1 MSYIGQEP
9 TTVAFLTNTFNGDG
23 TTVAFTMSVAPA
35 TTTSI
40 LVAITGV
47 VQDPST
53 YSVVG
58 TTLTFSAAPPSGTGN
73 ISVRYLGIPASGVT
87 TTAYRTQ
94 TEFTATAGQT
104 TFSVP
109 SYTVGYIDVY
119 RNGLLLGSSDFTATN
134 GTTVVLAA
142 AASAGDFIETVSFF
156 VSSVVNAIANSAGAV
171 QTSNIADSAITTAKI
186 AAGAVVQADMA
197 NSSVGTAQL
206 IDANVTPTKL
216 SQPLTSGTAVAST
229 SGTIIN
235 YTSIPSWV
243 RRITVMFAN
252 VSTNGSST
260 VIVRLGSGSIQTT
273 GYDSTASC
281 GTAAG
286 AYQSS
291 TAGFLASY
299 QGTNSN
305 SQLKGALTFTLLGS
319 NIWIQSGC
327 VGDTVFSQ
335 TTSAC
340 SGSVTLGGVLDRLAI
355 TTLNGTD
362 AFDAGSVNILY
373 E

>member
-1 MSYIGQEP
+1 MPLSTIDTSGIS
-9 TTVAFLTNTFNGDG
+9 ASAIG
-23 TTVAFTMSVAPA
+23 TTQ
-35 TTTSI
+35 I
-40 LVAITGV
+40 
-47 VQDPST
+47 
-53 YSVVG
+53 
-58 TTLTFSAAPPSGTGN
+58 
-73 ISVRYLGIPASGVT
+73 
-87 TTAYRTQ
+87 
-94 TEFTATAGQT
+94 
-104 TFSVP
+104 
-109 SYTVGYIDVY
+109 
-119 RNGLLLGSSDFTATN
+119 
-134 GTTVVLAA
+134 
-142 AASAGDFIETVSFF
+142 
-156 VSSVVNAIANSAGAV
+156 
-171 QTSNIADSAITTAKI
+171 
-186 AAGAVVQADMA
+186 
-197 NSSVGTAQL
+197 

-216 SQPLTSGTAVAST
+216 SQPLTLGTAQTASGTS
-229 SGTIIN
+229 IN
-235 YTSIPSWV
+235 YTGIPSWV
-243 RRITVMFAN
+243 KRITVMFAN

-327 VGDTVFSQ
+327 VGDTVFSA

-340 SGSVTLGGVLDRLAI
+340 SGSVTLGGVLDRLTI

-362 AFDAGSVNILY
+362 GFDAGSVNILY

>member
-1 MSYIGQEP
+1 MPLSTI
-9 TTVAFLTNTFNGDG
+9 D
-23 TTVAFTMSVAPA
+23 
-35 TTTSI
+35 TSGI
-40 LVAITGV
+40 SA
-47 VQDPST
+47 SA
-53 YSVVG
+53 VG
-58 TTLTFSAAPPSGTGN
+58 TTQIVDAN
-73 ISVRYLGIPASGVT
+73 VT
-87 TTAYRTQ
+87 T
-94 TEFTATAGQT
+94 
-104 TFSVP
+104 P
-109 SYTVGYIDVY
+109 
-119 RNGLLLGSSDFTATN
+119 
-134 GTTVVLAA
+134 
-142 AASAGDFIETVSFF
+142 
-156 VSSVVNAIANSAGAV
+156 
-171 QTSNIADSAITTAKI
+171 KI
-186 AAGAVVQADMA
+186 A
-197 NSSVGTAQL
+197 
-206 IDANVTPTKL
+206 DANVTPVKL
-216 SQPLTSGTAVAST
+216 SQPLTLGTAQVASST
-229 SGTIIN
+229 TILN
-235 YTSIPSWV
+235 YTGIPSWV
-243 RRITVMFAN
+243 KRITVMFAN

-327 VGDTVFSQ
+327 VGDTVYSA

-362 AFDAGSVNILY
+362 GFDAGSVNILY